1 MKKRLLIQA
10 TLATLLFSCTQKPD
24 QSPAQ
29 PSVIPQPVE
38 MTALEGYFELN
49 KKTRLVAETGNDEAE
64 RIAKMLADKFQT
76 ASGIALPVEQ
86 GDESGKN
93 AVFFTTKQSDNI
105 DNKEGYSLS
114 AGKKG
119 VVIRASEPAGLFYG
133 MQTLLQLLP
142 PEIENP
148 AQASDVQWIVP
159 AVEIKDEP
167 RFGWR
172 GLHLD
177 VARHMLPFEF
187 VKKYI
192 DYMAMHKLNTFH
204 WHLTDDQGWRIE
216 IKQYP
221 KLTEVGAWRKETL
234 VGHMRDRPHQY
245 DGQKHGGFF
254 TQEEAREIVEYARE
268 RFITVVPE
276 VDMPGHA
283 SSAIAAYPELGAT
296 NKPIEVVTNFGV
308 HSNLYNVE
316 ESTFTFLEN
325 VLSEIIE
332 IFPSEYI
339 HIGGDEA
346 RKDQWEASEKIQGQI
361 RKLGLKDEH
370 ELQSYFITRIEKF
383 VNSKGRKI
391 IGWDEILEGGLAPN
405 AAVMSWRGE
414 EGGIAAAKSGHYVVM
429 TPNDHL
435 YFDFYQGDRATE
447 PLAIHG
453 HTTVNEVYGYD
464 PVPQTLSDEEA
475 KYILGVQANLW
486 TEYIKT
492 PEYAE
497 YMAFPRV
504 SALAEIAWCETENK
518 DWEDFKKRLSVQLQR
533 YDMKDVNYS
542 KVDWGD

>member
-1 MKKRLLIQA
+1 MKNLLLIQA
-10 TLATLLFSCTQKPD
+10 TMTLLLFSCSPKPD
-24 QSPAQ
+24 YAPA
-29 PSVIPQPVE
+29 PPAVIPQPVE
-38 MTALEGYFELN
+38 MTVQDGFFELTN
-49 KKTRLVAETGNDEAE
+49 RTRIVAETGNAEAM
-64 RIAKMLADKFQT
+64 RIARMLAEKIQT
-76 ASGIALPVEQ
+76 ASGMTLPIEE
-86 GDESGKN
+86 GDKAGKN
-93 AVFFTTKQSDNI
+93 AIFFTAKQADDI
-105 DNKEGYSLS
+105 GNKEGYALD
-114 AGKKG
+114 AGKPG
-119 VVIRASEPAGLFYG
+119 VIIRAPEPAGLFYG

-142 PEIENP
+142 PEIESAGPKEN
-148 AQASDVQWIVP
+148 VRWIVP
-159 AVEIKDEP
+159 AVSIKDEP
-167 RFGWR
+167 RFAWR

-177 VARHMLPFEF
+177 VVRHMMPLEF

-216 IKQYP
+216 IKRYP

-234 VGHMRDRPHQY
+234 IGHMREKDRKY
-245 DGQKHGGFF
+245 DGQRHGGFF
-254 TQEEAREIVEYARE
+254 TQDEAREIVEYARE

-276 VDMPGHA
+276 IEMPGHA
-283 SSAIAAYPELGAT
+283 SAAIAAYPELGVT
-296 NKPIEVVTNFGV
+296 GKPIEVVTHWGV
-308 HSNLYNVE
+308 LPNIFNVE
-316 ESTFTFLEN
+316 ESTFEFLEN

-346 RKDQWEASEKIQGQI
+346 KKDQWQASARIQSKI
-361 RKLGLKDEH
+361 RELGLKDEH
-370 ELQSYFITRIEKF
+370 ELQSYFIQRIEKF
-383 VNSKGRKI
+383 VNSKGRQI

-435 YFDFYQGDRATE
+435 YFDFYQGDPATE

-464 PVPQTLSDEEA
+464 PVPKSLTDEEA

-492 PEYAE
+492 PEHAE

-504 SALAEIAWCETENK
+504 SALSEIAWTPTDKK
-518 DWEDFKKRLSVQLQR
+518 DWEDFKRRLSVQLQR
-533 YDMKDVNYS
+533 YDAKGVNYS
-542 KVDWGD
+542 KSPWGD